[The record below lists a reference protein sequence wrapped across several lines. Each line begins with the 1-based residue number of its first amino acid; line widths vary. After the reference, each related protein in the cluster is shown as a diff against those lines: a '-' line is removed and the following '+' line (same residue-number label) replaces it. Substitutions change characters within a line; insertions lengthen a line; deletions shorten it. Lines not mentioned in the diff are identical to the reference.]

1 MASLLS
7 LLLNPKNLLIAALS
21 VALAGTWVA
30 YDVQKHKAMKCAG
43 ELALCEA
50 DVRGYQAEIA
60 SAASIIETLKKNLEA
75 IRKQAAEWQRIADG
89 AHELRVRILELQ
101 ASPKECEVLQDEYRK
116 VAGDITVYFNTGGVR
131 GKVRHPDPAGDRA
144 APEVLPGPGAA
155 GAGGPGDDARPAR

>member
-75 IRKQAAEWQRIADG
+75 IRKQMDAWQKIAAEAEDFSR
-89 AHELRVRILELQ
+89 RILAAAEGRR
-101 ASPKECEVLQDEYRK
+101 ECEVENAELAQIAVDLTDHFNRSVRRK
-116 VAGDITVYFNTGGVR
+116 VGRPA
-131 GKVRHPDPAGDRA
+131 PAGDRPA
-144 APEVLPGPGAA
+144 GDVLPPAGAA
-155 GAGGPGDDARPAR
+155 GAARPAAR